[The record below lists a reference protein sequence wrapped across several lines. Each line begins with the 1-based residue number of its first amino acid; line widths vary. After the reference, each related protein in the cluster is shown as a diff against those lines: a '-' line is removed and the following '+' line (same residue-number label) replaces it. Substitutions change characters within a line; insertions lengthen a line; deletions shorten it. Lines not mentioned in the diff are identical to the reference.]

1 MKLAKAFWSVFEKT
15 GSVLAYLLYRHY
27 LDASRMGEADT
38 ADVQ

>member
-27 LDASRMGEADT
+27 LNASYVSDVEAFE
-38 ADVQ
+38 V

>member
-27 LDASRMGEADT
+27 LDASRMSEVEAL
-38 ADVQ
+38 DVQ

>member
-27 LDASRMGEADT
+27 LQASHMGEAE
-38 ADVQ
+38 AFEVQ

>member
-27 LDASRMGEADT
+27 LSASHVSDVEAFE
-38 ADVQ
+38 VQ